1 MDFLQTLIMFV
12 HVIAVI
18 TLIALVLIQHG
29 KGADAGAA
37 FGGGASQTVFGSQG
51 STGFLTKM
59 TATLGVVFFITS
71 FALAI
76 FAKDQAAV
84 AASGALGGSAQTTS
98 GQQKAAKTSAPAAQ
112 VKTSAPATA
121 APTSAQ
127 SSTAQGNGATSGK
140 AGESEGSSSKQGSGS
155 GQGSGIPKLH

>member
-1 MDFLQTLIMFV
+1 MDFLQTLVMFV

-18 TLIALVLIQHG
+18 ALIALVLIQHG

-59 TATLGVVFFITS
+59 TAALALVFFVTS

-76 FAKDQAAV
+76 FAKNQAAL
-84 AASGALGGSAQTTS
+84 AASGAIQGSAQTTS
-98 GQQKAAKTSAPAAQ
+98 EQQQKTGSTSAPAAQSKTSAPAAASQ
-112 VKTSAPATA
+112 GQSGAAPAKTSAPEKA
-121 APTSAQ
+121 
-127 SSTAQGNGATSGK
+127 SGS
-140 AGESEGSSSKQGSGS
+140 ESSSSKQGSGS
-155 GQGSGIPKLH
+155 GKDSGIPKLH